1 LLTIVLDNYFYKLN
15 ITKAQLLLGFLVC
28 LIGCSQQRELV
39 NFSGLTMGTS
49 YSIKAILL
57 DKNRNTQNLQKGI
70 DSILFSLDRQ
80 MSTWDPNSE
89 ISQFNFTHSI
99 EPYSTSKSFRVVV
112 KAALDISEKTDGLFD
127 ITVFDLMGLW
137 GFGPDPNSG
146 MPGQKQVETVLSYTG
161 YEKISVTDK
170 AVIKEHPETKLDLNA
185 ITKGYAVDEVFH
197 FLQSKGFT
205 DLFVEIGG
213 EVKCS
218 GRNQLNKFW
227 SIGIENPSGG
237 NMSNQIF
244 AGIVYLDDGAVATSG
259 NYRNFVDLNG
269 KILGHTINPKTGY
282 PIQTNVLSVTVL
294 SNSCMIAD
302 AWATALMVMDYET
315 GLKRVTEN
323 ADIKAIW
330 ILDKKDGSRYIAKS
344 VGTKIDDSIYEI
356 IG

>member
-1 LLTIVLDNYFYKLN
+1 
-15 ITKAQLLLGFLVC
+15 
-28 LIGCSQQRELV
+28 
-39 NFSGLTMGTS
+39 MGTT
-49 YSIKAILL
+49 YSIKAIPLE
-57 DKNRNTQNLQKGI
+57 KNMDTQILKKGI
-70 DSILFSLDRQ
+70 DSVLFTLNKQ
-80 MSTWDPNSE
+80 MSTWDPSSE
-89 ISQFNFTHSI
+89 ISLFNLTHSI
-99 EPYSTSKSFRVVV
+99 ESYAISESFRTVL
-112 KAALDISEKTDGLFD
+112 KAALDVSEKTDGFFD
-127 ITVFDLMGLW
+127 ITVFDLMKLW

-146 MPGQKQVETVLSYTG
+146 IPGQKQVETVLSYTG

-170 AVIKEHPETKLDLNA
+170 GVIKEHPETKLDLNA
-185 ITKGYAVDEVFH
+185 IAKGYAVDEVFH

-205 DLFVEIGG
+205 DLYVEIGG
-213 EVKCS
+213 EVQCS

-227 SIGIENPSGG
+227 SIGIENPLGG
-237 NMSNQIF
+237 NTSNQIF

-269 KILGHTINPKTGY
+269 KTLGHTINPKTGY

-294 SNSCMIAD
+294 SNSCMVAD

-323 ADIKAIW
+323 SDIKAIW

-344 VGTKIDDSIYEI
+344 IGTKIDNCIYEI